1 VHLIQKKS
9 YLVEQSKIE
18 GIAEAYNI
26 QILKCLNICFIR
38 ILSHTIHDLAN
49 DASSSG
55 MTAGVSVFVQ
65 KSGALRVTR
74 FSRMHITFFT
84 NNGPVLETF

>member
-9 YLVEQSKIE
+9 YRVEQSKVE

-26 QILKCLNICFIR
+26 QILKCLNICFITVF
-38 ILSHTIHDLAN
+38 SHTTQDLAK

-65 KSGALRVTR
+65 KSGTLRVTR
-74 FSRMHITFFT
+74 LGCIHI
-84 NNGPVLETF
+84 VLL

>member
-26 QILKCLNICFIR
+26 QILECCSISFVT
-38 ILSHTIHDLAN
+38 ILSHTIQDLAK

-65 KSGALRVTR
+65 NSGTLRVTKVGLYTYC
-74 FSRMHITFFT
+74 FIT
-84 NNGPVLETF
+84 NYGPVLETF

>member
-18 GIAEAYNI
+18 DIAEAYNI
-26 QILKCLNICFIR
+26 QILKCFSMSFVT
-38 ILSHTIHDLAN
+38 ILSHTVQDLAK

-55 MTAGVSVFVQ
+55 LTAGVSVFVQ
-65 KSGALRVTR
+65 KSGTLRVTR
-74 FSRMHITFFT
+74 LGYIHI
-84 NNGPVLETF
+84 VLLQIMAQF